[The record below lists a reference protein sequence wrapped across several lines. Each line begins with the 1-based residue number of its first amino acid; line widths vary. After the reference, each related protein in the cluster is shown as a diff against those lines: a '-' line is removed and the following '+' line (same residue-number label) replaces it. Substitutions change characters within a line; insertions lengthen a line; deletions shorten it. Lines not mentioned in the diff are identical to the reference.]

1 MLSISL
7 KAGFWSDPA
16 DQSSS
21 ETNNTSEVVNS
32 KCVDGLEVTAKELDD
47 STCRTYRAHFL
58 QSEHFNFCRTDDMLG
73 PFILSLKYY
82 RQSEGSS
89 NHTRVILRLATGT
102 RHKLV
107 EYEADDQ
114 ESSPLELAKILC
126 PELSIESLQ
135 PILCPNT
142 AELLLSFDEH
152 VLVNSFKFG
161 VLYQREGQESE
172 EAIFGNQSHS
182 PAFEKFLDMIG
193 SRVALSGHSG
203 YRGGLDTE
211 FGQTGQHSVYTKHM
225 DKEIMYHVATLLP
238 YTATDPQQLERK
250 RHIGNDIVSLVFQEG
265 STPFSPDMVT
275 SHFLHA
281 YIVVQPQPG
290 DDQMY
295 RVAVTARSDVPN
307 FGPSLPSPP
316 VFKRG
321 PEFREWILNKLIN
334 AEISSYKADKFKQ
347 LKQRTQEALL
357 TNLVGDLLEKTE
369 KFLGSLDII
378 KTPTAPAVPVSNS
391 FFRAVKKVFGSR
403 RKSQSSLFSQIDTPS
418 QSSMNLYE
426 ENDSGCTSLSSRS
439 TDPTGSVKLWNTGN
453 DSFDTVEEEV
463 LVKLSDSQMNEPM
476 VCNQTL
482 METSST
488 EVKDLTAN
496 EEEITISIDNTVISN
511 DTLIKLQQELASL
524 KMDKLELIRHNMD
537 VQQEA
542 NKLRERELKL
552 QTDLIRA
559 SRELNSLRNGIEEN
573 TGNV

>member
-1 MLSISL
+1 M
-7 KAGFWSDPA
+7 
-16 DQSSS
+16 
-21 ETNNTSEVVNS
+21 
-32 KCVDGLEVTAKELDD
+32 
-47 STCRTYRAHFL
+47 
-58 QSEHFNFCRTDDMLG
+58 
-73 PFILSLKYY
+73 
-82 RQSEGSS
+82 
-89 NHTRVILRLATGT
+89 
-102 RHKLV
+102 
-107 EYEADDQ
+107 
-114 ESSPLELAKILC
+114 
-126 PELSIESLQ
+126 
-135 PILCPNT
+135 
-142 AELLLSFDEH
+142 
-152 VLVNSFKFG
+152 
-161 VLYQREGQESE
+161 GQ
-172 EAIFGNQSHS
+172 Q
-182 PAFEKFLDMIG
+182 
-193 SRVALSGHSG
+193 
-203 YRGGLDTE
+203 
-211 FGQTGQHSVYTKHM
+211 SVYTKHM

-250 RHIGNDIVSLVFQEG
+250 RHIGNDIVGLVFQEG
-265 STPFSPDMVT
+265 STPFSQDMVT

-290 DDQMY
+290 DDEMY

-378 KTPTAPAVPVSNS
+378 KTPTAPEVPVSNS
-391 FFRAVKKVFGSR
+391 FFRAVKRVFASR
-403 RKSQSSLFSQIDTPS
+403 RKSQSSLLSQINTPT

-439 TDPTGSVKLWNTGN
+439 TDLSGSVKLWNNGN

-463 LVKLSDSQMNEPM
+463 LVTLSDSQMKEPN

-482 METSST
+482 LDTSRT
-488 EVKDLTAN
+488 KVKDLTAN
-496 EEEITISIDNTVISN
+496 EEEITISLDNTVIAY
-511 DTLIKLQQELASL
+511 DKLIKLQQELASL

-559 SRELNSLRNGIEEN
+559 SRELNSLRNGIEEK
-573 TGNV
+573 TGNM

>member
-32 KCVDGLEVTAKELDD
+32 ECVDGLEVTAKELDD

-58 QSEHFNFCRTDDMLG
+58 QSEHFNFCGTDDMLG

-89 NHTRVILRLATGT
+89 NHARIILRQATGT

-107 EYEADDQ
+107 EHEADDE
-114 ESSPLELAKILC
+114 ESSPLELAQILC
-126 PELSIESLQ
+126 PELSIETLQ

-182 PAFEKFLDMIG
+182 PAMEKFLDMIG

-281 YIVVQPQPG
+281 YIVVQPEPG
-290 DDQMY
+290 DVDKY
-295 RVAVTARSDVPN
+295 RVSVTARSDVPY

-321 PEFREWILNKLIN
+321 PEFKEWILNKLISAETAFYK
-334 AEISSYKADKFKQ
+334 AEIFSK
-347 LKQRTQEALL
+347 LKQRTQATLL
-357 TNLVGDLLEKTE
+357 TNLVEDLTRKTYEFIDCSERENLSKMEKVETS
-369 KFLGSLDII
+369 FI
-378 KTPTAPAVPVSNS
+378 KS
-391 FFRAVKKVFGSR
+391 VKKVMASRTKSHEQQESYKSLRIQTPKLIPKSKSSFGSFTNNTKNMNIGKENFQNR
-403 RKSQSSLFSQIDTPS
+403 SKSHYETKGIESVMESNPSSVFYNDTPPGLPKFSAPRDKGHFRKSTG
-418 QSSMNLYE
+418 
-426 ENDSGCTSLSSRS
+426 DSE
-439 TDPTGSVKLWNTGN
+439 
-453 DSFDTVEEEV
+453 VEEDIAITVTMEDANAEPEV
-463 LVKLSDSQMNEPM
+463 SKL
-476 VCNQTL
+476 
-482 METSST
+482 
-488 EVKDLTAN
+488 
-496 EEEITISIDNTVISN
+496 
-511 DTLIKLQQELASL
+511 
-524 KMDKLELIRHNMD
+524 
-537 VQQEA
+537 
-542 NKLRERELKL
+542 
-552 QTDLIRA
+552 
-559 SRELNSLRNGIEEN
+559 
-573 TGNV
+573 